1 MSSKSPA
8 TPRPGP
14 ASIEER
20 RAQQRE
26 AGRIFRAKQ
35 QQKGLYQTTAWM
47 TMSQAVA
54 VREWLRRG
62 GDVSVLRSREEKGER
77 HG

>member
-1 MSSKSPA
+1 MSSSKSPS

-14 ASIEER
+14 ASLEER

-26 AGRIFRAKQ
+26 AARIFREKQ
-35 QQKGLYQTTAWM
+35 RELGLYQTTFWVTLA
-47 TMSQAVA
+47 QAGA
-54 VREWLRRG
+54 VREWLHQG
-62 GDVSVLRSREEKGER
+62 GDISVLRNGKGEH

>member
-1 MSSKSPA
+1 MSSKSPL
-8 TPRPGP
+8 
-14 ASIEER
+14 EER

-26 AGRIFRAKQ
+26 AGRIFREKQ
-35 QQKGLYQTTAWM
+35 QKNGLYQATFWM
-47 TMSQAVA
+47 TMRQAVA

-62 GDVSVLRSREEKGER
+62 GDVAALRNGVEKGEH